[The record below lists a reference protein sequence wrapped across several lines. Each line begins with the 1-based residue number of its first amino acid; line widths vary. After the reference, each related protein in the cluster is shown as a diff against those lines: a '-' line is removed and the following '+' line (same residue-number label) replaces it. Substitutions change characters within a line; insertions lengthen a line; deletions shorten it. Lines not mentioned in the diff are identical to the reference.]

1 MYYADGLFVGG
12 VVLSEYLLTII
23 GTVLLSAVITAVLPD
38 GKTANTV
45 KGVAKLV
52 CVLAIVTP
60 ALHFFKIGNG
70 NENENPKNFFSE
82 TVIQTDEG
90 FIKYYSE
97 MRVRLTESALEQEIL
112 EKFGVA
118 CEAAL
123 VWKKCKAN
131 SLQENGEIQI
141 TQIQIKL
148 KNNTDEEVALRMW
161 EYLTKNY
168 CSEVLIE

>member
-1 MYYADGLFVGG
+1 M
-12 VVLSEYLLTII
+12 SEYLLTII

-60 ALHFFKIGNG
+60 ALQFFKTGNG
-70 NENENPKNFFSE
+70 KESKNPKNFFAE

-97 MRVRLTESALEQEIL
+97 MRVRYTESVLEQEIF

-123 VWKKCKAN
+123 SWKTSETN
-131 SLQENGEIQI
+131 SFQGNGEIQI

-148 KNNTDEEVALRMW
+148 KNNTDEEVVLRMW